1 MVDRGEYKIKDS
13 QIIKLNK
20 LYEKTIKEKK
30 EEKKE
35 VKDEPNNKCRN
46 NS

>member
-1 MVDRGEYKIKDS
+1 MIDRGEYKIKDS

-20 LYEKTIKEKK
+20 LYEKTIKEK

-35 VKDEPNNKCRN
+35 VKDEPNNKCWNR
-46 NS
+46 S

>member
-20 LYEKTIKEKK
+20 LYEKTIKEK

-35 VKDEPNNKCRN
+35 VKDEPNNKCRS

>member
-20 LYEKTIKEKK
+20 LYEKTIKEK